1 MSFVTVTLDLPDW
14 FFERLGNPDGATLQ
28 RLVVEALV
36 AGLLH
41 TGRAGVDEA
50 RRWLGLDDTPGAMDA
65 FLQAHGITVGDTGGD
80 DGA

>member
-1 MSFVTVTLDLPDW
+1 MSSVPVTLALPDW
-14 FFERLGNPDGATLQ
+14 FLERLGNPDEATLQ

-36 AGLLH
+36 TGLLR

-65 FLQAHGITVGDTGGD
+65 FLQAHGITVGGTGGD